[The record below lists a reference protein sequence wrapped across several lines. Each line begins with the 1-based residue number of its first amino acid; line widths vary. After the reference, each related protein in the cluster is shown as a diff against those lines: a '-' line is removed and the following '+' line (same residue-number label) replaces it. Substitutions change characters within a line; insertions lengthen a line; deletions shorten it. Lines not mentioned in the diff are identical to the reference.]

1 MEVDENFVIIDD
13 IIPKNYQDILENRI
27 LNPLNSEEVVNWFLN
42 PDLDVQLHSTNHNDT
57 KNVGFSHVMVNN
69 SSPVSL
75 LNDLFLP
82 LVAIAC
88 EQIEIS
94 NYQIIQ
100 SRLFLQAPIGN
111 NERKND
117 KLHVD
122 LPYQHTVLLYYIND
136 SDGDT
141 VFSNLNSKDITRS
154 SLDSDTEYEII
165 KRVTPKKGRGVFFN
179 GRIFHASSKP
189 SKNVRCVANFNLVI

>member
-1 MEVDENFVIIDD
+1 MEIDENFVIIDD

-27 LNPLNSEEVVNWFLN
+27 LNPPGAEKVVNWFLI
-42 PDLDVQLHSTNHNDT
+42 PDLDVQPHLRNHNDT
-57 KNVGFSHVMVNN
+57 KNVGFSHVMMMNEGEV
-69 SSPVSL
+69 SPV
-75 LNDLFLP
+75 NDLFLP

-122 LPYQHTVLLYYIND
+122 LPFQHTVLLYYIND

-141 VFSNLNSKDITRS
+141 VFSNLNSKDITKS

-189 SKNVRCVANFNLVI
+189 SKNVRCVANFNLTI

>member
-13 IIPKNYQDILENRI
+13 IIPKNYQDIIENKI
-27 LNPLNSEEVVNWFLN
+27 LSTEESINWFLV
-42 PDLDVQLHSTNHNDT
+42 PDLDVRLNSENHNDT

-69 SSPVSL
+69 SNPVSL

-82 LVAIAC
+82 LVGIAC

-94 NYQIIQ
+94 KYQIVQ
-100 SRLFLQAPIGN
+100 SRLFLQAPTG
-111 NERKND
+111 EKDKKND

-122 LPYQHTVLLYYIND
+122 LPFQHMVLLYYIND

-141 VFSNLNSKDITRS
+141 VFSDLNSKDITRQT
-154 SLDSDTEYEII
+154 LDSDTEYNII

>member
-1 MEVDENFVIIDD
+1 MEIDENFVIIDD
-13 IIPKNYQDILENRI
+13 IIPKNYQNILEDKI
-27 LNPLNSEEVVNWFLN
+27 LKPQNPTKAVNWFLN
-42 PDLDVQLHSTNHNDT
+42 TDLDVHPDHYKHSDS
-57 KNVGFSHVMVNN
+57 KNVGFSHVMCANEAE
-69 SSPVSL
+69 VSL

-88 EQIEIS
+88 EKIEIS
-94 NYQIIQ
+94 EYSIIQ
-100 SRLFLQAPIGN
+100 SRLFLQAPTKEK
-111 NERKND
+111 ERKND

-122 LPYQHTVLLYYIND
+122 LPYQHMVLLYYIND

-141 VFSNLNSKDITRS
+141 VFSDLNSKDVTRQ
-154 SLDSDTEYEII
+154 SLDSDTKYNII